1 MTMRSPLVSVII
13 PCYNQGQYID
23 EAVNS
28 VLAQSY
34 KNLEIIIVNDGSSDL
49 ETNQILNSYSKPK
62 TIITHTINQGLP
74 SARNYGISIS
84 NGKYILPLDADDKIG
99 DLYIEKAVDLLEN
112 NDNLGIVYCQAEF
125 FGNQTG
131 RWELN
136 EYRFPDIL
144 LGNVIFCSGL
154 FRKSDW
160 QEIGGYSTK
169 MIYGWE
175 DYDFWLS
182 IIEMGREVYRIPD
195 ILFFYR
201 RKKESMTESMNEEKF
216 IYSYTE
222 IFKNHPEIYIQNISI
237 IFTEII
243 RVRSANSNLQSQIS
257 DLQSQI
263 SDLQSQIKNIKSSKF
278 WRMRDIW
285 LQAKSFMNFLSRT

>member
-1 MTMRSPLVSVII
+1 MQSPLVSVII

-34 KNLEIIIVNDGSSDL
+34 QNLEIIIVNDGSSDL
-49 ETNQILNSYSKPK
+49 ETNQILDSYSKPK
-62 TIITHTINQGLP
+62 TIVTHTINQGLS
-74 SARNYGISIS
+74 SARNYGINKS
-84 NGKYILPLDADDKIG
+84 NGIYILPLDADDKIG
-99 DLYIEKAVDLLEN
+99 NIYIEKAVELLEN
-112 NDNLGIVYCQAEF
+112 NNNLGIVYCEAEF
-125 FGNQTG
+125 FGCQTG
-131 RWELN
+131 KWELN
-136 EYRFPDIL
+136 EYRFPEIL

-160 QEIGGYSTK
+160 HRIGGYNTK

-222 IFKNHPEIYIQNISI
+222 IFKNHLEIYIQNINTV
-237 IFTEII
+237 FAEVI
-243 RVRSANSNLQSQIS
+243 RSRAANSNLQHEIIN
-257 DLQSQI
+257 LQHEI
-263 SDLQSQIKNIKSSKF
+263 INLQHEIEDVKNSKF
-278 WRMRDIW
+278 WQMRTIW
-285 LQAKSFMNFLSRT
+285 LRFRSFTNFISRI